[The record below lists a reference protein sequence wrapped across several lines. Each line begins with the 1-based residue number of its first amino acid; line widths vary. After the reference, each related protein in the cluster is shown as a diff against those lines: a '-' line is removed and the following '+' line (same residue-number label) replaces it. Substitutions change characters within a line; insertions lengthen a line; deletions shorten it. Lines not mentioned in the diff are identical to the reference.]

1 MNVTLAM
8 RAGYGVS
15 NTPGSL
21 RVMAKGRLPTFVLVT
36 AVLVAAV
43 LMGSCTSSSS
53 RASETSTTGAG
64 ATSTTIT
71 TACTRPHAAGQFAE
85 KFDFEGVARTYQ
97 LYVPPAYRGARAVPV
112 VFNFHGYGSNAVQQ
126 MVYGNFKPLADRNDF
141 LIVAPDGQGA
151 RRHFNLTNEKGLQN
165 DIKMV
170 LALLDHIE
178 ETFCVDRARVF
189 STGMSDGGAVTSVL
203 ACLAPDRFAAFGA
216 VAVEVHFTGCGGDR
230 PVSIVAFHGTAD
242 RIVPFDGGRSAVA
255 GAIVGAAPTT
265 MAAWAAHDQCDA
277 AFVERRLGSQVRR
290 RTWSGCDGSSSVVF
304 YIIDGGGHSWP
315 GGIPIA
321 RFGMTT
327 PQIDASE
334 TIWAFFAAHPLQG

>member
-1 MNVTLAM
+1 M

-15 NTPGSL
+15 TTPGSL
-21 RVMAKGRLPTFVLVT
+21 RRMAKGRLPTFVSVT
-36 AVLVAAV
+36 AVLLTMV
-43 LMGSCTSSSS
+43 LVTSCTSSSS
-53 RASETSTTGAG
+53 RSSATTSTIATG
-64 ATSTTIT
+64 TSSSTT
-71 TACTRPHAAGQFAE
+71 TARVACERPHAAGQFAE
-85 KFDFEGVARTYQ
+85 KFDFEGKARTYQ
-97 LYVPPAYRGARAVPV
+97 LYVPPSYRGTSAVPV

-151 RRHFNLTNEKGLQN
+151 RRHFNLTNEKGRQN

-170 LALLDHIE
+170 LTLLDHIE
-178 ETFCVDRARVF
+178 ATFCVDRARVF

-216 VAVEVHFTGCGGDR
+216 VAVEVHFRGCGGTR

-242 RIVPFDGGRSAVA
+242 RIVPFDGGRTAVA
-255 GAIVGAAPTT
+255 GAILGAAPTT
-265 MAAWAAHDQCDA
+265 MAAWAAHDHCDR
-277 AFVERRLGSQVRR
+277 AFGEKRLGSQVRR

-315 GGIPIA
+315 GSIPIA
-321 RFGMTT
+321 RFGLTT
-327 PQIDASE
+327 QQIDASE
-334 TIWAFFAAHPLQG
+334 TIWVFFAAHPLQG